1 MIFAIMNV
9 YKIIQGS
16 VNYMNDDTMFETTA
30 IIDIDEQIRK
40 QEELLNTIK
49 MEPIL
54 ETTEIVE
61 EEEVIKKKKRIK
73 VNDYFLL
80 SMIVILSV
88 VFIMV
93 ILKVM

>member
-30 IIDIDEQIRK
+30 IIDIDEQIRQ

-73 VNDYFLL
+73 VTDYFLL